1 MKSEE
6 ITEYCT
12 STVIPNMKV
21 SVSIVLEGKDCSS
34 MSRQVPSSG
43 DGTPSIEGLAALGC
57 RLEGSSSIEERG
69 MDVKRID
76 GICSG
81 GSWLGVASSSL
92 GIFGLEMFV
101 SGEMGAWADGNPPFT
116 WAGLDI
122 MEGTNVGSYIL
133 GDGISGDLVVGFKVG
148 VGETVLL
155 GAAVGCRDGVAVGGE
170 AGACGEIGRAK
181 VGLSVRM
188 VGIIGERKLAENS
201 PEKSLEYLDYLVSG
215 TTLILMQL
223 VPSLLIQSMAANL

>member
-81 GSWLGVASSSL
+81 VPDLALLRRHLESLVSICSFRVKWGLGRMASLHSR
-92 GIFGLEMFV
+92 
-101 SGEMGAWADGNPPFT
+101 
-116 WAGLDI
+116 GLDW
-122 MEGTNVGSYIL
+122 
-133 GDGISGDLVVGFKVG
+133 ISWK
-148 VGETVLL
+148 EQML
-155 GAAVGCRDGVAVGGE
+155 GATN
-170 AGACGEIGRAK
+170 
-181 VGLSVRM
+181 SVM
-188 VGIIGERKLAENS
+188 
-201 PEKSLEYLDYLVSG
+201 EYLE
-215 TTLILMQL
+215 T
-223 VPSLLIQSMAANL
+223 SLSDSK